1 MDTKTKNNNINKK
14 EFKKKPKKTETK
26 TVDHYFCFS
35 FLLKITL
42 ELLSR

>member
-26 TVDHYFCFS
+26 T
-35 FLLKITL
+35 
-42 ELLSR
+42 